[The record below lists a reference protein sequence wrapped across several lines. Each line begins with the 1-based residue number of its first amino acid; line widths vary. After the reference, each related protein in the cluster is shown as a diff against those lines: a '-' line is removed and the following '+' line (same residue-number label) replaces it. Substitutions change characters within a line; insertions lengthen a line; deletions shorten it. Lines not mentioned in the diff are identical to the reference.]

1 MTATDNCCTLVPY
14 FEVNDMEAFKALCD
28 QFVEKTSTEPKCL
41 FYGFSF
47 SGNQAHCREG
57 YADAAGILAHL
68 DNVGELFQKA
78 LTVADLTRLEVH
90 GPEHEIAQ
98 LREPLAELNPE
109 YFVLEYGFRR

>member
-1 MTATDNCCTLVPY
+1 MATTDNCCTLVPY
-14 FEVNDMEAFKALCD
+14 FQVNDMQAFKTLCN

-47 SGNQAHCREG
+47 SGDQAHCREG
-57 YADAAGILAHL
+57 YEDAAGILAHL
-68 DNVGELFQKA
+68 DNVGELLQEA
-78 LTVADLTRLEVH
+78 LQVADLVRLEVH
-90 GPEHEIAQ
+90 GPEHEIEQ